1 MISKKI
7 QQLDHLVP
15 IIEKKRREG
24 KTVVLANG
32 AFDIIHVGHIR
43 YLVDAKSRGDVLIVA
58 LNDDESVFSLKG
70 PGRPLTPL
78 VERLEILAA
87 LEAVDYLTWFG
98 GPQVTPVLRA
108 LRPRYHAKGTDYTP
122 ENLPEMDINS
132 ELGIELI
139 ICGDPKDHSSTSLI
153 ELLSKGE
160 AS

>member
-7 QQLDHLVP
+7 QP
-15 IIEKKRREG
+15 IDRLTTIVERERREG
-24 KTVVLANG
+24 KIVVLANG
-32 AFDIIHVGHIR
+32 AFDILHVGHIR
-43 YLVDAKSRGDVLIVA
+43 YLVDAKSRGDLLIVA
-58 LNDDESVFSLKG
+58 LNDDESVASLKG
-70 PGRPLTPL
+70 PGRPMTPL
-78 VERLEILAA
+78 DERLEILAA

-122 ENLPEMDINS
+122 DNLPEKDINS

-153 ELLSKGE
+153 ELLTKGE
-160 AS
+160 TS